1 MTDRYLAGAAGSCPA
16 FADDVSGDGD
26 CQADGA
32 EADPASACV
41 ELGSQEGGAPVCYY
55 YLCRVRQGPCFRA
68 DLGYPACACEQ
79 YRLVGFKQ

>member
-1 MTDRYLAGAAGSCPA
+1 MTDRYLAGAAGGCPA

-55 YLCRVRQGPCFRA
+55 YEPYSKPHLIAKKKSPRA
-68 DLGYPACACEQ
+68 ASYAS
-79 YRLVGFKQ
+79 R